1 MVCGGCDGWTAWQ
14 TNQLREDK
22 ADVERELEELRIK
35 FRQTEAGAQLLN
47 DKMKLYAG
55 EDGIDV
61 EVRRELLPAPRQQ
74 PPPACSSGR
83 HTNLLA

>member
-1 MVCGGCDGWTAWQ
+1 MDGMAWQ

-61 EVRRELLPAPRQQ
+61 EVRGEELPPPTETAATACLPARLAGTRTCLP
-74 PPPACSSGR
+74 SG
-83 HTNLLA
+83 